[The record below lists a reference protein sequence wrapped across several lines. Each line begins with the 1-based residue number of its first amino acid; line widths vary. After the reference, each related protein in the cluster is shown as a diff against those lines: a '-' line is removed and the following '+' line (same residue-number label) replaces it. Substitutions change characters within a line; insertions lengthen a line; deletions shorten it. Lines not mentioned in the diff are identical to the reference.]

1 MKIIRIVSILFIF
14 ISGYE
19 EVYSQIRDR
28 SMIPDMYKWNLTDL
42 YQTDEVWIESKN
54 QVLKKI
60 ELIPSFK
67 NTLTESSTKMLDC
80 LSFTTDIQEE
90 MRRLS
95 SYTWNKSR
103 QDTRDS
109 NYQVLDKE
117 TNQMYGKY
125 NSYAAF
131 IEPEILKIDESTIRK
146 FINKEPGL
154 KSYSFYLK
162 DLIRR
167 KKYTLS
173 ENEEKLIA
181 ETGRMARAPS
191 STYNVFMNTEFP
203 GEIKNYIGTLSALMD
218 AKINV
223 DVYNTRARGYK
234 DCLEMTLYP
243 DNIPVQVFFNLIR
256 NANNNLDKFHR
267 YLNIRKRILGVDTLN
282 LSDLSSPLVS
292 GFDKKYDI
300 EEVKELIL
308 ESLQPLGHEYISVV
322 QKAFKNRWID
332 IYPTLG
338 KRSNAYGDF
347 GAYQGHPYI
356 LMNFNGTFQN
366 MSTLAHEIGHAVH
379 TYLSDRNQAYPNAFY
394 SSFVAEVSSLV
405 NEELL
410 KKKLLDDTKDENLR
424 LYYLLETIES
434 SIFNRVQISEFEL
447 SLHREVENGNILSA
461 EVINGIYLESMRKYY
476 GHDQGVCIIPD
487 YVGKNW
493 AFNRLLFLRAY
504 PIYRYATSHTA
515 ASILADK
522 VLNKEEGAL
531 EKYLDFLSAGGSDYP
546 INILKKAGV
555 DLTSSEPFEK
565 TMDSM
570 ELAMD
575 EIEKILD
582 KKGIK

>member
-1 MKIIRIVSILFIF
+1 MKIIRIISVLFIL
-14 ISGYE
+14 ISSCDGLF
-19 EVYSQIRDR
+19 SQIRDR
-28 SMIPDMYKWNLTDL
+28 SQIPEKYKWDLTDL
-42 YQTDEVWIESKN
+42 YLTDEAWTESKN

-67 NTLTESSTKMLDC
+67 NTLAESSSNMLDC
-80 LSFTTDIQEE
+80 LSFLTDIQEE
-90 MRRLS
+90 MRRLG

-103 QDTRDS
+103 QDTR
-109 NYQVLDKE
+109 NYKYQVLSQE

-125 NSYAAF
+125 NSYTAF
-131 IEPEILKIDESTIRK
+131 IEPEILKIDESTIKK
-146 FINKEPGL
+146 FINNEPAL
-154 KSYSFYLK
+154 KPYSFYLN
-162 DLIRR
+162 DLMRR
-167 KKYTLS
+167 KKYTFS

-181 ETGRMARAPS
+181 ETGQMVRAPS
-191 STYNVFMNTEFP
+191 TIYNVFMNTEFT
-203 GEIKNYIGTLSALMD
+203 GEINNYIRTLSALMD

-223 DVYNTRARGYK
+223 DVYNTRVRGYK

-243 DNIPVQVFFNLIR
+243 DNIPVEVFHNLIS
-256 NANNNLDKFHR
+256 NANNNLDKFYR
-267 YLNIRKRILGVDTLN
+267 YLNIRKRLLGVDTLN
-282 LSDLSSPLVS
+282 ISDLSSPLVS

-300 EEVKELIL
+300 EEAKELIM
-308 ESLQPLGHEYISVV
+308 ESLQPLGQEYISVV
-322 QKAFKNRWID
+322 KKAFMNRWID

-356 LMNFNGTFQN
+356 LLNFMGTFQN
-366 MSTLAHEIGHAVH
+366 MSTLTHEIGHAVH

-394 SSFVAEVSSLV
+394 STFVAEISSLV

-410 KKKLLDDTKDENLR
+410 KKKLLKDIKDDDLR

-434 SIFNRVQISEFEL
+434 SIFNRVQVSEFEL
-447 SLHREVENGNILSA
+447 SLHREVENGNNLSA
-461 EVINGIYLESMRKYY
+461 DVINGIYLESMRKYY
-476 GHDQGVCIIPD
+476 GHDQGICIIPD
-487 YVGKNW
+487 NLGMNW
-493 AFNRLLFLRAY
+493 AFDRLLFLRAY

-515 ASILADK
+515 ASILAEK
-522 VLNKEEGAL
+522 IFNKKEGVL

-546 INILKKAGV
+546 IDILKKAGV
-555 DLTSSEPFEK
+555 DLTSSESFEK

-570 ELAMD
+570 ERSME